1 MRLILPDRRGRQ
13 LPDRRGHRGVD
24 PIDPFDQRQRPHLAF
39 QVPLQVGGD
48 QAGGVA
54 AGGGGGEVVG
64 ESSEDFAV
72 VGS

>member
-1 MRLILPDRRGRQ
+1 MEHGHSCPCYRGAVQ
-13 LPDRRGHRGVD
+13 PANHLNGLEN
-24 PIDPFDQRQRPHLAF
+24 PFSIFGGTFCLTSPHLSHLLEF
-39 QVPLQVGGD
+39 LR
-48 QAGGVA
+48 GVA